1 MLLEDIQSFVFPTSF
16 KLHGKRNEVFA
27 AIEAVEQ
34 AMVDAGAKRVVTSIN
49 IDDCVDRLG
58 RTRTEKVDSVREKL
72 EP

>member
-1 MLLEDIQSFVFPTSF
+1 
-16 KLHGKRNEVFA
+16 
-27 AIEAVEQ
+27 
-34 AMVDAGAKRVVTSIN
+34 MVDAGAKRVVTSIN